1 MMANMVNN
9 IVSLVGGLEHWF
21 SVGLKLNHST
31 AVVFITTSMAIQLLV
46 TMVSINII

>member
-21 SVGLKLNHST
+21 SVGYRWL
-31 AVVFITTSMAIQLLV
+31 IDG
-46 TMVSINII
+46 